1 MKQQFIL
8 VSSTLLMVVLLV
20 GVLSCGPALTPAPVP
35 NPTAPS
41 TAAPSEAPAPPPPQS
56 KRASG
61 TLAKIDGNTLTLT
74 TAQGSVT
81 VSVNSDTTFRKTAI
95 GTSADIIEGALI
107 FAIGEKEA
115 NGNITATSIR
125 ILSPDESTRQ
135 APSTTR
141 PPSTQRERTGTA
153 GTVTKL
159 AGTVLTLNT
168 GQGTVTMNINAN
180 TTIQKTVNGGLSDLR
195 GGESISVTGQDASGS
210 IAATSIRIQSEGQ
223 STPNPPS
230 SK

>member
-41 TAAPSEAPAPPPPQS
+41 TAAPSEAPAPPQS